1 MLDLSRR
8 QTVKILSGFGVGK
21 YSQVLF
27 NHNKTESQATNHT
40 IYIGDDVG
48 TMYAFDESGRIQWE
62 FNVDPEEE
70 DEEDSLRRID
80 TSPTVVDGTVYFGFT
95 SGSFGGTSKFYAVS
109 ASTGEKQW
117 EYSEPFDIESSPTVV
132 NGTVYFGSDDDLVH
146 ALDADT
152 GNVKWTYKTDSW
164 VRSSPAVVN
173 NRVFVGSWDTYLHA
187 IDAQTGDRL
196 WKAETGDRITNSPT
210 VYRDSVYIGSDDG
223 KLYSFDTKSGDC
235 QWTFE
240 GADTVWSSSTVYN
253 ESIYIGSSEGYLYS
267 IDLSDGSEKW
277 SISLGD
283 SVNTPTVVDAIVYV
297 GTNNGE
303 LYAIDSHNNEII
315 WEGPDGVSNDGFS
328 TGAPTVFEEHI
339 YLQAGATIMA
349 VDRETGSLQWAE
361 TIGSAFAGGSDP
373 TIVQDP
379 ETGDS
384 VGSRVS
390 LGSLGHHHTWAE
402 EAAEKH
408 DSGVDQHIFDTVD
421 QSGDGDVSLGEL
433 QNAVEQWSGN
443 QQIDGVEASLDDLRE
458 IVDWWAS

>member
-8 QTVKILSGFGVGK
+8 ETITIFSSFAATTYPQILT
-21 YSQVLF
+21 
-27 NHNKTESQATNHT
+27 NHNKIGFQPDNHT

-62 FNVDPEEE
+62 FDVDPEEE
-70 DEEDSLRRID
+70 GSLRRID

-109 ASTGEKQW
+109 ANTGEKQW

-132 NGTVYFGSDDDLVH
+132 DGTVYFGSDDDLVH
-146 ALDADT
+146 ALDANT
-152 GNVKWTYKTDSW
+152 GDVEWTYETDSW

-187 IDAQTGDRL
+187 IDAQTGDSL
-196 WKAETGDRITNSPT
+196 WKAETGDRITSSPT
-210 VYRDSVYIGSDDG
+210 VYRDSVYIGSNDG
-223 KLYSFDTKSGDC
+223 NLYSFDTETGDR

-240 GADTVWSSSTVYN
+240 ADDAVWSSPTVYN
-253 ESIYIGSSEGYLYS
+253 QQVYIGSSDGYLYR
-267 IDLSDGSEKW
+267 IDSSDGSEEW
-277 SISLGD
+277 SILLED
-283 SVNTPTVVDAIVYV
+283 SVNTPTAAEEVVYV

-303 LYAIDSHNNEII
+303 LYAVDSHTGDII
-315 WEGPDGVSNDGFS
+315 WEGPGGVSNDGFS
-328 TGAPTVFEEHI
+328 TGALTVFEERI
-339 YLQAGATIMA
+339 YLQAGAAILA
-349 VDRETGSLQWAE
+349 VDRDTGYSQWFE
-361 TIGSAFAGGSDP
+361 PLGSPFSGGSDP
-373 TIVQDP
+373 TVVTNP

-408 DSGVDQHIFDTVD
+408 DSGVGQHVFDAVD
-421 QSGDGDVSLGEL
+421 QSGDGDISLGEL
-433 QNAVEQWSGN
+433 QDAVEEWSGN